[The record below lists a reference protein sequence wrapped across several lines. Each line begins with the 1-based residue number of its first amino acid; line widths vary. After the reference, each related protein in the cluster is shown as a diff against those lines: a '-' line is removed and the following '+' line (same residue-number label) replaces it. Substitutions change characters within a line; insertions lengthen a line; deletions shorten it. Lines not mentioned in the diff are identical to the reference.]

1 MIIYELKSSRNLEE
15 FQACSQN
22 MGHED
27 PGTTFKYYSKLA
39 RNDIRDVILGNRD
52 K

>member
-1 MIIYELKSSRNLEE
+1 MLAIIAILRILEE
-15 FQACSQN
+15 FQAYPQN

-39 RNDIRDVILGNRD
+39 RNDSRDVILNN
-52 K
+52 KNY

>member
-1 MIIYELKSSRNLEE
+1 MEFMHVKNSRNLEE
-15 FQACSQN
+15 FTSYSQN

-39 RNDIRDVILGNRD
+39 NNDIRDVILR
-52 K
+52 KR

>member
-1 MIIYELKSSRNLEE
+1 
-15 FQACSQN
+15 

-39 RNDIRDVILGNRD
+39 NNDIRDVILRG

>member
-1 MIIYELKSSRNLEE
+1 VKHSKNLEE
-15 FQACSQN
+15 IQAYSKN
-22 MGHED
+22 KGHED

-39 RNDIRDVILGNRD
+39 RDDIRDVILRLQ